1 MHQIRAL
8 DPSGRSGAF
17 FTARITDA
25 YRRESKKERH
35 RLRTLTASRRASPR
49 RQTPVS
55 PLLAIAASIAFLYF
69 FLPLAAVFVKLPPT
83 VLLEH
88 LRSPEAFTALAL
100 SLRTTGVSLVA
111 SIVLGVPLAYWL
123 SRSRTR
129 YARLVET
136 LMQMPV
142 VVPPAVAGVGL
153 LLIFGRSGLLG
164 PALGAAG
171 VTIPFTWVAVVLAQI
186 FTGAPFFVVSAKQ
199 AFDNVDPDLTSVART
214 LGSTPRE
221 AFARI
226 TLPLAASG
234 LLGGAALCWAR
245 SLGEF
250 GATIVF
256 AGNYPGITQTLPLAI
271 YTALDSSFD
280 LAVAMSALLLVV
292 AFAIL
297 LAVRLVGRRVEA

>member
-1 MHQIRAL
+1 M
-8 DPSGRSGAF
+8 
-17 FTARITDA
+17 
-25 YRRESKKERH
+25 
-35 RLRTLTASRRASPR
+35 RTLTASRRDGPRIAARISPF
-49 RQTPVS
+49 
-55 PLLAIAASIAFLYF
+55 LAIAASLAFLYF
-69 FLPLAAVFVKLPPT
+69 LLPLAAVFVKLPPSA
-83 VLLEH
+83 LLER

-100 SLRTTGVSLVA
+100 SLRTSAISLLA
-111 SIVLGVPLAYWL
+111 SITLGIPLAYWL

-153 LLIFGRSGLLG
+153 LLVFGRAGLLG
-164 PALGAAG
+164 PALGSVG

-199 AFDNVDPDLTSVART
+199 AFDSVDGDLTSVART

-226 TLPLAASG
+226 TLPLAFSG

-292 AFAIL
+292 AFVIL
-297 LAVRLVGRRVEA
+297 LAVRLAGRRVEA